1 MPLILELLFLARL
14 LFPPDRNMGVIDHA
28 DAADE
33 PESEVVIH
41 GETLA
46 ITVDRQPRYLAAGT
60 TAGRE
65 IGKGPEI
72 HIHPRLCPLEMIK
85 DLIRQG
91 NAAGFTLFE
100 NGLQVVAHLR
110 NETGDLG

>member
-1 MPLILELLFLARL
+1 MPLILELLFLTCL

-33 PESEVVIH
+33 PESKVVIH
-41 GETLA
+41 SETLA
-46 ITVDRQPRYLAAGT
+46 ITVDCQPRYLAAGS
-60 TAGRE
+60 TAGGE

-72 HIHPRLCPLEMIK
+72 HIHPRLCALEMIK

-91 NAAGFTLFE
+91 NAAGFTFFE
-100 NGLQVVAHLR
+100 DGLQAVAHLCA
-110 NETGDLG
+110 ETGDLG